1 MLHGK
6 ADDMML
12 FVQVVDAGS
21 FSKVAQQLELTN
33 SVVSKRIGRLEE
45 ALNMQLLYR
54 STRKLSL
61 TDGGKTLY
69 HKAKVAQS
77 ALQEAH
83 DAVWGYSDSISG
95 KIKITVP
102 SVSARLTLTDAIAEF
117 CKQYKE
123 VSIEMMID
131 DRFVNLI
138 EEGFDL
144 AIRTGY
150 LEDSSLLARR
160 LVDSHW
166 VIVATPKYLKQQGQ
180 PDTSSELRFH
190 NCLTYKYNGSHPNH
204 WQFITEAGAYT
215 EVVQGNFMAN
225 DLNALYQTVMAGL
238 GIAYLPRALVYDDIQ
253 SGALSQLLVNST
265 AKKIGIYAV
274 YPKMRTP
281 DTKLRLLIE
290 HLRKAYQAK
299 QARFTLS

>member
-1 MLHGK
+1 MSHAK
-6 ADDMML
+6 ADDMFL

-69 HKAKVAQS
+69 HKAKIAKE

-102 SVSARLTLTDAIAEF
+102 SVSARLTLTAAVTEF
-117 CKQYKE
+117 CRQYKE
-123 VSIEMMID
+123 VTVEMMID

-166 VIVATPKYLKQQGQ
+166 VIVATPQYLKQQGV
-180 PDTSSELRFH
+180 PESSDELKFH
-190 NCLTYKYNGSHPNH
+190 NCLTYKYDGAHPNQ
-204 WQFITEAGAYT
+204 WQFFSPAGEYSET
-215 EVVQGNFMAN
+215 VQGNFIAN
-225 DLNALYQTVMAGL
+225 DLNALYQAVLGGL
-238 GIAYLPRALVYDDIQ
+238 GVAYLPRALVYDDLQ
-253 SGALSQLLVNST
+253 SGKLRALLADFT
-265 AKKIGIYAV
+265 AKKVGIYAV

-281 DTKLRLLIE
+281 DTKLKLLIE
-290 HLRKAYQAK
+290 HLRAAYLEK
-299 QARFTLS
+299 QERFKQT